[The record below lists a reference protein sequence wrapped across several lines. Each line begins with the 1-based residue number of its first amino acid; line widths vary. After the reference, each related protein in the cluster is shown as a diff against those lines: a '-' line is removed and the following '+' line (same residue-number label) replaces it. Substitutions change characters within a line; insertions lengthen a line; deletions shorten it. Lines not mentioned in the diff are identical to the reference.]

1 MTSALPATLFK
12 RLAPFN
18 RLSEYRLA
26 ELLNEGRTFQIARG
40 KTVFHAEALT
50 QKAFFLLV
58 GAVSLQHKNGTINVV
73 RPDNDVEI
81 AAYSSDVDHCLAEE
95 DSILFSVDRKLLDQY
110 VCWSETQQAHSLL
123 LALNEE
129 TDIDSAWKQ
138 ALLHSNLFN
147 KVPPLNI
154 AMIYQLLKPMRV
166 VAGEYIIKQG
176 DPGDACYFIRQGE
189 AEVSRVQADGQHE
202 VLASIGYGRCVGED
216 ALIHDTQRNAS
227 VRMTTDGVL
236 YSLAKQDFYQL
247 LRQPKF
253 PSIAIDQV
261 RLDDQQE
268 LLIDVRSEQEAAHN
282 SWGGINVPLAVLP
295 LYIKQNSQYL
305 AQFRRVLVYCDSG
318 LRSQAAVSFL
328 QQAGLDA
335 HWIQFTQVV

>member
-12 RLAPFN
+12 RLAPFHC
-18 RLSEYRLA
+18 LAQYRLN
-26 ELLNEGRTFQIARG
+26 ELLSEGRTFQIARG
-40 KTVFHAEALT
+40 KTVFHAEALA

-58 GAVSLQHKNGTINVV
+58 GALAVETNGGQTHIV
-73 RPDNDVEI
+73 RPDFSVEVAAIADDV
-81 AAYSSDVDHCLAEE
+81 LACRAHE
-95 DSILFSVDRKLLDQY
+95 DSIVFSVDRKQLDQY
-110 VCWSETQQAHSLL
+110 VCWSETQQAHALL

-129 TDIDSAWKQ
+129 TDTDSAWKQ

-154 AMIYQLLKPMRV
+154 ALIYQLLKPMRV

-176 DPGDACYFIRQGE
+176 EIGDACYFIRQGE
-189 AEVSRVQADGQHE
+189 AEVSRVHSDGQHE

-227 VRMTTDGVL
+227 VRMTTDGVI

-253 PSIAIDQV
+253 PSLALDQI
-261 RLDDQQE
+261 RLGASDE
-268 LLIDVRSEQEAAHN
+268 LVIDVRTELEAAHGGC
-282 SWGGINVPLAVLP
+282 GGINVPLSVLP
-295 LYIKQNSQYL
+295 LYIKQNSAYL
-305 AQFRRVLVYCDSG
+305 AQFRRVLVYCDRG
-318 LRSQAAVSFL
+318 LRSQAAVWFL
-328 QQAGLDA
+328 QQAGIDA
-335 HWIQFTQVV
+335 HWIQFSQVV

>member
-18 RLSEYRLA
+18 CLSEYRLTQ
-26 ELLNEGRTFQIARG
+26 LLNEGRTFQIARG
-40 KTVFHAEALT
+40 KTVFHAEAL
-50 QKAFFLLV
+50 QHKAFFLLV
-58 GAVSLQHKNGTINVV
+58 GALSLHDKHGAISTV
-73 RPDNDVEI
+73 RPDTELEV
-81 AAYSSDVDHCLAEE
+81 ATARAGVAHCTALE
-95 DSILFSVDRKLLDQY
+95 DSIVFSVDRKLLDQY
-110 VCWSETQQAHSLL
+110 VCWSETQQAHALA

-129 TDIDSAWKQ
+129 SDTDSAWKQ

-154 AMIYQLLKPMRV
+154 ALIYQLLKPMRV

-176 DPGDACYFIRQGE
+176 DAGDACYFIRQGE

-227 VRMTTDGVL
+227 VRMTTDGVI
-236 YSLAKQDFYQL
+236 YSLDKHDFFQL
-247 LRQPKF
+247 LREPSF
-253 PSIAIDQV
+253 PRIAIDQV
-261 RLDDQQE
+261 RLDGSDE
-268 LLIDVRSEQEAAHN
+268 LLIDVRTAQEAAR
-282 SWGGINVPLAVLP
+282 GGCGGMNVPLSVLP
-295 LYIKQNSQYL
+295 LYIRQYRDYL

-328 QQAGLDA
+328 SEAGCDA
-335 HWIQFTQVV
+335 YWIEFSQVV